1 MNIFAATHSDQGK
14 KNTKQRVRSSIF
26 LLPMQCQP
34 TVIISLSDDGN
45 FNYAVLPSEWH
56 FKCQG

>member
-14 KNTKQRVRSSIF
+14 KKTNKNQRVRSSIF

-45 FNYAVLPSEWH
+45 FNYAVLP
-56 FKCQG
+56 